1 VVWFGNPHVPHEA
14 LPADKALYASLPE
27 KDQNYYGEIT
37 GIDRNVGK
45 LRTALRELKVADDT
59 LLWYC
64 SDNGGAA
71 GPKSTGNLRG
81 SKGTL
86 WEGGVRV
93 PGIVEWPARIPKP
106 FASAM
111 PCSTLDI
118 YPTVLAAT
126 GVTAF
131 NQIQPLDGINLL
143 PLFDQRMTER
153 GKAIGFWAD
162 ARRPAAHA
170 TWLDW
175 PYKLHTNAVEGRNKR
190 GRKGDKALAAV
201 LLYDVSKDP
210 KETTDLAAQQPER
223 VAKMTTALG
232 AWKTSVE
239 KSLAGGDYPGN
250 NAAPPPNK
258 KKKAAN

>member
-1 VVWFGNPHVPHEA
+1 M
-14 LPADKALYASLPE
+14 
-27 KDQNYYGEIT
+27 
-37 GIDRNVGK
+37 
-45 LRTALRELKVADDT
+45 
-59 LLWYC
+59 
-64 SDNGGAA
+64 
-71 GPKSTGNLRG
+71 
-81 SKGTL
+81 
-86 WEGGVRV
+86 

-111 PCSTLDI
+111 PFSTLDI

-126 GVTAF
+126 GATAP

-162 ARRPAAHA
+162 ARRPVAHA

-175 PYKLHTNAVEGRNKR
+175 PYKLHTNAVEGRDKK
-190 GRKGDKALAAV
+190 GRKGGQSTPV

-223 VAKMTTALG
+223 VAKMTAAL
-232 AWKTSVE
+232 AVWKASVE
-239 KSLAGGDYPGN
+239 KSLAGADYPGSDTT
-250 NAAPPPNK
+250 PPPSKNN
-258 KKKAAN
+258 KAAK